1 MIKDVLVNLPVGEAR
16 DTVSGYAVSIAR
28 TFNAHLAGVAFNYD
42 PILPDAFVDGMAAGF
57 IDAQRAESDRAARE
71 AIAKFNAATQQA
83 GISAASQII
92 EASFGGAAG
101 RFGEIAR
108 RFDLSVVGQ
117 KESAKTAVE
126 ELLIEAALFES
137 GRPVVIVPYIQKDPL
152 KLERVLVCWD
162 RSRNAARAIA
172 DAMPFLE
179 RAKGID
185 LLTISSKDVR
195 RDEPQGADIADHLI
209 RHGLKVDI
217 RRIVSSDADI
227 ASTILS
233 FAADSVTDFVV
244 MGGYGH
250 SRLREFILG
259 GATRGILGAMTVPTL
274 MSH

>member
-1 MIKDVLVNLPVGEAR
+1 MIKDIVVNLPVGAAR
-16 DTVSGYAVSIAR
+16 DAVSDYAISIAN
-28 TFNAHLAGVAFNYD
+28 TFNAYLAGVAFNFE

-57 IDAQRAESDRAARE
+57 IDAQRAESERAAKE
-71 AIAKFNAATQQA
+71 AIAKFDAATRRA
-83 GISAASQII
+83 GISAGSQMI
-92 EASFGGAAG
+92 EASFGGAAS
-101 RFGEIAR
+101 RFSEFAR
-108 RFDLSVVGQ
+108 RFDLSVLGQ
-117 KESAKTAVE
+117 KEPAKAAAE

-137 GRPVVIVPYIQKDPL
+137 GRPVVVVPYIQKDPL

-162 RSRNAARAIA
+162 RSRNAARASA

-217 RRIVSSDADI
+217 RRIVSGDVDI

-233 FAADSVTDFVV
+233 FAADAASDFIV

-259 GATRGILGAMTVPTL
+259 GATRGMLGAMTVPTL

>member
-1 MIKDVLVNLPVGEAR
+1 MIKDIVVNLSVGATR
-16 DTVSGYAVSIAR
+16 DAAGDYAVSIAS
-28 TFNAHLAGVAFNYD
+28 TFNAYLAGVAFNYE
-42 PILPDAFVDGMAAGF
+42 PILPVAFVDGMAAGF
-57 IDAQRAESDRAARE
+57 IDAQRAESESAAKK
-71 AIAKFNAATQQA
+71 AIAKFDTATRRA
-83 GISAASQII
+83 GISAGSQLI

-117 KESAKTAVE
+117 REPTKNAAE
-126 ELLIEAALFES
+126 ELLIEAVLFES
-137 GRPVVIVPYIQKDPL
+137 GHPIVVVPYIQKDPL
-152 KLERVLVCWD
+152 KLDRVLVCWD

-179 RAKGID
+179 RAKGVD
-185 LLTISSKDVR
+185 LLTISSKDIR

-217 RRIVSSDADI
+217 RRIVSGDVDI

-233 FAADSVTDFVV
+233 FAADSASDFVV

-259 GATRGILGAMTVPTL
+259 GATRGMLAAMTVPTL

>member
-1 MIKDVLVNLPVGEAR
+1 MIKDIVVNLPVGAAR
-16 DTVSGYAVSIAR
+16 DAVSDYAVSIAS
-28 TFNAHLAGVAFNYD
+28 TFKAYLAGVAFNYE

-57 IDAQRAESDRAARE
+57 IDAQRAESERAAKA
-71 AIAKFNAATQQA
+71 AIAKFDAATRRA
-83 GISAASQII
+83 GISAAAQMI

-108 RFDLSVVGQ
+108 RFDLSVIGQ
-117 KESAKTAVE
+117 NEPTKSAAE

-137 GRPVVIVPYIQKDPL
+137 GRPVVVVPYIQKDPF
-152 KLERVLVCWD
+152 KLGRVLVCWD

-217 RRIVSSDADI
+217 RRIVSNDADV

-233 FAADSVTDFVV
+233 FAADSITDFVV

-259 GATRGILGAMTVPTL
+259 GATRGMLAAMTVPTL